1 MASSIKIKKIAEL
14 LEARIVCGDDFIDN
28 EVEHAF
34 ASDLMSDVLTLESE
48 QLVLITGL
56 TNMQTVRTAEMAD
69 IDCVV
74 FVRGKKVTPDMV
86 EVANENNMVLV
97 ECQYSMFRTIGML
110 HEAGV
115 TPVY

>member
-1 MASSIKIKKIAEL
+1 MARSIKIKKIAEL
-14 LEARIVCGDDFIDN
+14 LNAKVVCGADFIDK
-28 EVEHAF
+28 EVEQAF

-74 FVRGKKVTPDMV
+74 FVRGKKVTPEMI

-97 ECQYSMFRTIGML
+97 ECEYSMFRTIGML
-110 HEAGV
+110 YEAGV
-115 TPVY
+115 SPVY